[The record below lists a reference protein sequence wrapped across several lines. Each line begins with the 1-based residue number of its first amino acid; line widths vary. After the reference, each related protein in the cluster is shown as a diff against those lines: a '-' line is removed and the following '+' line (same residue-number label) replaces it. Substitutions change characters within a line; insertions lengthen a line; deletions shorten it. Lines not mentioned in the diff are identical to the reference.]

1 MNVVITI
8 GLLALIVSC
17 FLVTFFIV
25 TFTPTSKDKAK
36 DYVKKDTKC

>member
-1 MNVVITI
+1 MNVAITI

-25 TFTPTSKDKAK
+25 TFTPTSKDKAN
-36 DYVKKDTKC
+36 KKDTKC